1 VGDGE
6 AFALPP
12 PSWLSSSSKS
22 EISSNFR
29 SLFSLFQDYFSRCL
43 QPLNVRFTSSVQRP
57 CLFTPLWTL
66 EQSSTTLILFSIVDI
81 ESLTGMTS
89 RIQEQRETI
98 DKPYQNGRPHTFSE
112 AGPPCGHRTTYFVIA
127 AERLI
132 SRMFSGPAISM
143 LAVEKLCRWVKSTST
158 GKPVLCVVYS
168 VLFMFPSSQDI
179 EGRKIVGT
187 IFVPS
192 T

>member
-1 VGDGE
+1 
-6 AFALPP
+6 
-12 PSWLSSSSKS
+12 
-22 EISSNFR
+22 
-29 SLFSLFQDYFSRCL
+29 
-43 QPLNVRFTSSVQRP
+43 
-57 CLFTPLWTL
+57 
-66 EQSSTTLILFSIVDI
+66 
-81 ESLTGMTS
+81 MTS

-143 LAVEKLCRWVKSTST
+143 LAVEKLCRWVKLTST

-179 EGRKIVGT
+179 EGQKIVGT